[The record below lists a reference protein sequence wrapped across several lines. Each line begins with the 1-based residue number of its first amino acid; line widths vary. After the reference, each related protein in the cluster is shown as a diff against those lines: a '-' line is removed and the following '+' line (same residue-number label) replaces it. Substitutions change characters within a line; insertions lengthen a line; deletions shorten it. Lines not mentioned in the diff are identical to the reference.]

1 MTARLSP
8 LLLVAAVSLALV
20 GCDDT
25 SGLAGVDDLRAALI
39 ADPEV
44 VSIGF
49 PIRLDA
55 GESTDSYGRAARF
68 SDSVFD
74 EFAWDFGD
82 GELLVTEEYLVD
94 HTYANPGTY
103 TASVTVIEGDLE
115 ATAEVEVTVNHP
127 PPSVIDVD
135 VSGDGKAVIGEWLTI
150 DGRSFRESN
159 LPTIDF
165 DGVEAPNVVFDSE
178 FQILVQVPPRAS
190 SGWGTMRV
198 DFPHE
203 IEGDVNLEVWVARY
217 GLATDA
223 WRGRTYIVEF
233 GAGEEAWLRSQ
244 SLELENAAVA
254 RISGDGAFALIG
266 DARYQATLAPSV
278 TVVDMTAD
286 HHPVATADLTD
297 LGIGPLF
304 DIAIA
309 ADVPTAVVTDAAGFV
324 VLDLTDP
331 TDPSL
336 IGEREPF
343 DFSELAPTA
352 VAISPDGLRIAFL
365 STFNDRVRFYS
376 VTPTGPIYDAAYV
389 EVGPG
394 TQDLG
399 VLRDEELLYVLGGGG
414 EGAIPPDL
422 AFDNTSLTVIDFA
435 GAPATNYHG
444 EGTFLDLAGGAPVP
458 IDLAVA
464 PSGTAYV
471 TTLDQNFGDVLGAF
485 EDIAGNPGNVGAWQ
499 TLLESLSGIGFGS
512 AVPITGAL
520 EGSLTVGEGWFTPFG
535 FQAGIDVR
543 FDEGMY
549 IGTAIGLGTTV
560 SFLSDGELIHLSLD
574 IDYAVVIAD
583 LEAGTVEV
591 IPQFS
596 EAVVSYIDF
605 QLNYDLGPLINLL
618 LPPYAFGDAAIQP

>member
-1 MTARLSP
+1 MGTRILLGTAI
-8 LLLVAAVSLALV
+8 AFALV

-25 SGLAGVDDLRAALI
+25 SGLAGADELRAALI

-44 VSIGF
+44 VQIGF
-49 PIRLDA
+49 PIRFDA
-55 GESTDSYGRAARF
+55 GESTDSFGKAARF
-68 SDSVFD
+68 SDSTFD

-82 GELLVTEEYLVD
+82 GDLLVTDEYLVD
-94 HTYANPGTY
+94 HTYAAPGTY
-103 TASVTVIEGDLE
+103 IASVTVIEGDRE
-115 ATAEVEVTVNHP
+115 ASADVEVTVNHP
-127 PPSVIDVD
+127 PPSVIEID
-135 VSGDGKAVIGEWLTI
+135 VSSDEKAVIGEWLSI
-150 DGRSFRESN
+150 EGRSFRESN
-159 LPTIDF
+159 TPTVEF
-165 DGVEAPNVVFDSE
+165 EGVEAPNVAFESE
-178 FQILVQVPPRAS
+178 FQILVQVPPRTA
-190 SGWGTMRV
+190 SGWNTVRV
-198 DFPHE
+198 DFPNE
-203 IEGDVNLEVWVARY
+203 IEGDANFEVWVTRY

-233 GAGEEAWLRSQ
+233 GAGEEAWMRSQ
-244 SLELENAAVA
+244 SLELDDAAVA
-254 RISGDGAFALIG
+254 RISGDGSFALIG

-309 ADVPTAVVTDAAGFV
+309 ADVPTAVVTDAGGFV

-331 TDPSL
+331 ANPVM

-352 VAISPDGLRIAFL
+352 AAISPDGLRIAFL

-376 VTPTGPIYDAAYV
+376 VTPTGPIYDANYV
-389 EVGPG
+389 DVGPG

-414 EGAIPPDL
+414 EGALPPDL
-422 AFDNTSLTVIDFA
+422 DFGNTSLTVVDFS
-435 GAPATNYHG
+435 GSPATNYHG
-444 EGTFLDLAGGAPVP
+444 DGTFLDLSGGAPVP
-458 IDLAVA
+458 IDMAIA

-485 EDIAGNPGNVGAWQ
+485 EDIAGNPGNIGAWQ

-512 AVPITGAL
+512 AIPIEGAL

-535 FQAGIDVR
+535 FQAGIDIR

-560 SFLSDGELIHLSLD
+560 EFLTDGELLHLSLD

-583 LEAGTVEV
+583 TVAGTVEV